1 MTHMYPPPQGSDF
14 GDGSV
19 LCAVQLITDIRCTYH
34 GLFID
39 GLFAP
44 ARSHARPPPSELRV
58 VPDPIAAWCL
68 HLLPRGAGVQVAGV
82 KGNRVQELMRQN
94 QYVFNAVVE
103 LAGQFVVGNRPCQDS
118 QAIHTYAYIH
128 TYIHTYVHA
137 YIHTYIHTYMHTY
150 IHTYIHASSRP
161 CQDSQV
167 SFLYSQKCSIL

>member
-1 MTHMYPPPQGSDF
+1 M
-14 GDGSV
+14 
-19 LCAVQLITDIRCTYH
+19 
-34 GLFID
+34 
-39 GLFAP
+39 
-44 ARSHARPPPSELRV
+44 
-58 VPDPIAAWCL
+58 PDPIAAWCL

-137 YIHTYIHTYMHTY
+137 YIHTYIHTYMHPAAPARIHRSLSCILKSALSCEFYLVTY
-150 IHTYIHASSRP
+150 TRTQTFENCCLWQASQQGSSY
-161 CQDSQV
+161 DTHV
-167 SFLYSQKCSIL
+167 SSSSYDTHVSSSSVV